1 MSHLPQ
7 RLLQKSRFLYLVY
20 FWISLIMLS
29 GILITFAEST
39 SEAAGIKNIFDGV
52 WWAIVTVSTVG
63 YGDLVPVTLLGKS
76 IGMILIL
83 FGTVTYSSMVLFI
96 GLTLKES
103 QEFFQYKRVI
113 DRLEEIDKK
122 MDEIRKKQDHL
133 ILKKSS
139 KK

>member
-1 MSHLPQ
+1 
-7 RLLQKSRFLYLVY
+7 
-20 FWISLIMLS
+20 MLS